1 MGERVVRVR
10 TALPGLLRWSG
21 IALSLA
27 AIGYVGLLA
36 RDWYL
41 WATVQRV
48 RDPVDPA
55 LLALALS
62 PLFAQVWLFLVAG
75 WWVARAFRRL
85 DPARV
90 DFAIW
95 TACGVAVVAWYS
107 MEHALEGVPYYIC
120 VLF

>member
-1 MGERVVRVR
+1 MRVR
-10 TALPGLLRWSG
+10 TPLPGMLRWSG

-27 AIGYVGLLA
+27 AIGYVGILA

-48 RDPVDPA
+48 RDPGDPA
-55 LLALALS
+55 LLAMAWIPLLAHI
-62 PLFAQVWLFLVAG
+62 WLFLVVG
-75 WWVARAFRRL
+75 WWVARALCRL

-95 TACGVAVVAWYS
+95 TACGVAVVAWYA
-107 MEHALEGVPYYIC
+107 MEKALERVPYYLC